1 MTDRLAYD
9 PYSRAVQLDP
19 YPFYTALREHAPVF
33 RVESMGAWAI
43 SRFADV
49 TEVLKTPDLF
59 SSSSVQ
65 AFLSG
70 GVTRR
75 ALGPLR
81 ALSHPGMSKIG
92 RAAGWLADTLG
103 LRSPVIDVLRL
114 TGTRSMISADPPDH
128 TRLRHLVNRGFTPR
142 RIAALEPRIR
152 EIARDCLAA
161 LGDRSEID
169 LMRDFAVPL
178 PVIVIAEMLGVPIH
192 RLGDFKRWSD
202 AVVQGVSLGK
212 AATPSRELMA
222 AMSELMQFLK
232 EVFEER
238 RRRPA
243 DDLISVLIR
252 DEAGGKLDVRELMLF
267 AVLLLVAGNET
278 TTNLIG
284 NTVHL
289 LLDRP
294 DDLTAVAEDAELI
307 PGLIEESL
315 RYVSP
320 VQGIVRRATR
330 NTEIAGTRL
339 AKGEHVLVL
348 FASANRDSRQFE
360 NGDEFLLRRNPKEH
374 IAFGYGIH
382 YCLGASLA
390 RLEARIAFEE
400 LFTYARG
407 LRRGPGEVTF
417 LQSGILRGPRTLPVG
432 FEPARAAP

>member
-43 SRFADV
+43 SRYADV

-59 SSSSVQ
+59 SSSSLQ
-65 AFLSG
+65 TFLAG
-70 GVTRR
+70 G
-75 ALGPLR
+75 GPLR
-81 ALSHPGMSKIG
+81 ALSHPGASRVT

-103 LRSPVIDVLRL
+103 LQSPTLDMVRL
-114 TGTRSMISADPPDH
+114 TGTRSVISTDPPDH

-161 LGDRSEID
+161 LGDRSEMD

-178 PVIVIAEMLGVPIH
+178 PVTVIAELLGISID

-212 AATPSRELMA
+212 TAAPSRERIA
-222 AMSELMQFLK
+222 VMSEFVQFLK

-238 RRRPA
+238 RRRPG
-243 DDLISVLIR
+243 DDLISVLIG
-252 DEAGGKLDVRELMLF
+252 DEAEGKLDVHELTLF

-284 NTVHL
+284 NAVHL

-294 DDLTAVAEDAELI
+294 DDLAAVAEDASLI
-307 PGLIEESL
+307 PGLIEEAL

-320 VQGIVRRATR
+320 AQMLARRATR
-330 NTEIAGTRL
+330 DTEIAGTRI

-360 NGDEFLLRRNPKEH
+360 NGDEFVLRRNPKDH
-374 IAFGYGIH
+374 VAFGYGIH

-400 LFTYARG
+400 LFAHARD
-407 LRRGPGEVTF
+407 LRRGPGAVSF
-417 LQSGILRGPRTLPVG
+417 LESGILRGPRTLPVV
-432 FEPARAAP
+432 FDPARAAA